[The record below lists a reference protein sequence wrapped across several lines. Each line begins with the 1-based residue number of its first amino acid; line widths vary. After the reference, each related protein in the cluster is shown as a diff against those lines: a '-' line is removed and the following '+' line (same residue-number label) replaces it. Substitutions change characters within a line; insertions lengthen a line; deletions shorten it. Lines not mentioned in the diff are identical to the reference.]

1 MNLVT
6 VAFRPLLAALCAA
19 FLVGS
24 ALAQHAGHSHA
35 GSSAATPGASAGATS
50 IGVVEMSD
58 GEVRRVD
65 KEAGKLTLRHGEI
78 KNLDM
83 PPMTMV
89 FQVRDKALLD
99 QVKPG
104 DKVRFSAEKVE
115 GKYTVTHMEPDR

>member
-19 FLVGS
+19 FLVES

-50 IGVVEMSD
+50 DGVVEMSD

-65 KEAGKLTLRHGEI
+65 KDSAKITLKHGEI

-89 FQVRDKALLD
+89 FQVKEPALLD
-99 QVKPG
+99 KLKAG
-104 DKVRFSAEKVE
+104 DKVKFRAEKAASGYVVTAVE
-115 GKYTVTHMEPDR
+115 VVK